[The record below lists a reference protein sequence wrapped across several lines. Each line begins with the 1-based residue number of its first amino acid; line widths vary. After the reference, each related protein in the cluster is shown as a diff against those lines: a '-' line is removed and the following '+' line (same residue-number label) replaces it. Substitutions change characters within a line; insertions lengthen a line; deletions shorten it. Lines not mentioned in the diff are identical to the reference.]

1 MAGLIKWYLATKAW
15 PSRVQYVLS
24 YQRPRDMA
32 IELGIT
38 RLNRPVPKHFKTI
51 QASLLCILG
60 RLEGGKKKA
69 RVGRW
74 EGEREEPRPR
84 GSRIFRFFYDRP
96 LYDSYFS
103 SFATFGSGV
112 PSGSLFGGER
122 IRAVKMMSFL
132 RKFRWKFSDQWYW
145 YFFRTESR
153 NGGLS
158 LSRSEQLSSTP
169 VCIGNKFIRR
179 YKGIYPFLLCTLAK
193 CASSLPL
200 LFMCWLLI
208 RLSRH
213 I

>member
-84 GSRIFRFFYDRP
+84 GSRIFRLFYDRP
-96 LYDSYFS
+96 PYDCYFS
-103 SFATFGSGV
+103 SFATFGTGV

-132 RKFRWKFSDQWYW
+132 RKFRWKFSDQSNW

-169 VCIGNKFIRR
+169 VCIGKQIYTEDVIRE
-179 YKGIYPFLLCTLAK
+179 YIIFC
-193 CASSLPL
+193 SL
-200 LFMCWLLI
+200 
-208 RLSRH
+208 H
-213 I
+213 

>member
-74 EGEREEPRPR
+74 EEEREEPRPR
-84 GSRIFRFFYDRP
+84 GSRIFRLFYDRP
-96 LYDSYFS
+96 PYDCYFS
-103 SFATFGSGV
+103 SFATFGTGV

-122 IRAVKMMSFL
+122 IRAVIKDDVISKKISVKIFRPVVL
-132 RKFRWKFSDQWYW
+132 VFFSHRKQEW
-145 YFFRTESR
+145 
-153 NGGLS
+153 
-158 LSRSEQLSSTP
+158 
-169 VCIGNKFIRR
+169 
-179 YKGIYPFLLCTLAK
+179 GIKLKPERATFKYTC
-193 CASSLPL
+193 
-200 LFMCWLLI
+200 MY
-208 RLSRH
+208 R
-213 I
+213 

>member
-1 MAGLIKWYLATKAW
+1 MCCRIKDRGIW
-15 PSRVQYVLS
+15 PSNSGSPASTDRSQNILRRF
-24 YQRPRDMA
+24 RP
-32 IELGIT
+32 
-38 RLNRPVPKHFKTI
+38 
-51 QASLLCILG
+51 LLCILG

-84 GSRIFRFFYDRP
+84 GSRIFRLFYDRP
-96 LYDSYFS
+96 PYDCYFS
-103 SFATFGSGV
+103 SFATFGTGV

-132 RKFRWKFSDQWYW
+132 RKFRWKFSDRWYW

-169 VCIGNKFIRR
+169 VCIGKQI
-179 YKGIYPFLLCTLAK
+179 YKTL
-193 CASSLPL
+193 
-200 LFMCWLLI
+200 
-208 RLSRH
+208 
-213 I
+213 

>member
-15 PSRVQYVLS
+15 LSRVQYVLS

-74 EGEREEPRPR
+74 EGEREELRPP
-84 GSRIFRFFYDRP
+84 YDC
-96 LYDSYFS
+96 YFS
-103 SFATFGSGV
+103 SFATFGTGV

-132 RKFRWKFSDQWYW
+132 RKFRWKFSDQSYW

-169 VCIGNKFIRR
+169 VCIGKQI
-179 YKGIYPFLLCTLAK
+179 YKTL
-193 CASSLPL
+193 
-200 LFMCWLLI
+200 
-208 RLSRH
+208 
-213 I
+213 